1 MREQSLKKRYLA
13 KLFSNIISAFV
24 NMAIVFI
31 VPKALGPTSYGLF
44 MYLQNFFNQ
53 MMGFLDIGTSSAF
66 FVKLSA
72 NNSRKSLFV
81 FYSIYILCIF
91 IFSIL
96 FIYALNSLELNEHF
110 MPNVPQNF
118 ILIGFLYSF
127 LLWLSQIFI
136 KISDA
141 YAITVSVEF
150 IKIVHKILMLLLLI
164 FFVYKLSFDLKLYY
178 LYNFIFYISFIF
190 ILILFFYKIRIF
202 KDIYGL
208 NLKELKDLFKEF
220 YSFCHP
226 LFFYTIVTT
235 CATVFDIW
243 LLQKVSGSIQSGF
256 YGLVYGLVSVAL
268 IFTSSMTQ
276 IIIREF
282 SKEYEIKNY
291 ERLRFLIVRY
301 VPMLYSIATFF
312 SVFVS
317 FHSDAILAIFIN
329 DDFKGAWLALSLMAF
344 YPLHQTYGQIIGGYC
359 HATLQTKLNRN
370 IALFF
375 MPIGSMISVIMI
387 YFLNL
392 GATGLVVKMVLL
404 QAISTNVMLFF
415 ATKDLNI
422 KILFFIKHQIY
433 SLLFFVLFGILSEY
447 IAIFDSIVINFIAC
461 GIFYVCLCIIGT
473 IIFPQVFAIKP
484 EDVKMLLK
492 KIVGFVYIKLKG

>member
-31 VPKALGPTSYGLF
+31 VPKALGPMSYGLF

-53 MMGFLDIGTSSAF
+53 IMSFLDIGTSSAF

-96 FIYALNSLELNEHF
+96 FIYALNLLELNEHF

-127 LLWLSQIFI
+127 LLWLSQVFI

-150 IKIVHKILMLLLLI
+150 VKIVHKISMLLLLI

-178 LYNFIFYISFIF
+178 LYNFIFYISFI
-190 ILILFFYKIRIF
+190 
-202 KDIYGL
+202 
-208 NLKELKDLFKEF
+208 
-220 YSFCHP
+220 
-226 LFFYTIVTT
+226 VTT
-235 CATVFDIW
+235 CAAVFDIW
-243 LLQKVSGSIQSGF
+243 LLQKVSGNIQSGF

-282 SKEYEIKNY
+282 SKEYAVKNY

-387 YFLNL
+387 FFLNL

-415 ATKDLNI
+415 ATKDLNV

-447 IAIFDSIVINFIAC
+447 IATFDSIVINFIAC

-473 IIFPQVFAIKP
+473 IIFPQVFAMKP
-484 EDVKMLLK
+484 EDMKMFLK
-492 KIVGFVYIKLKG
+492 KIVGFIYIKLRG

>member
-1 MREQSLKKRYLA
+1 
-13 KLFSNIISAFV
+13 
-24 NMAIVFI
+24 
-31 VPKALGPTSYGLF
+31 
-44 MYLQNFFNQ
+44 
-53 MMGFLDIGTSSAF
+53 
-66 FVKLSA
+66 
-72 NNSRKSLFV
+72 
-81 FYSIYILCIF
+81 
-91 IFSIL
+91 
-96 FIYALNSLELNEHF
+96 

-127 LLWLSQIFI
+127 LLWLSQVFV

-141 YAITVSVEF
+141 YAITISVEF

-164 FFVYKLSFDLKLYY
+164 FFVYEFAFNLKLYY

-208 NLKELKDLFKEF
+208 NLKELKDLFKGF

-235 CATVFDIW
+235 CAAVFDIW

-256 YGLVYGLVSVAL
+256 YGLVYGLVSIAL

-282 SKEYEIKNY
+282 SKEYAVKNY

-329 DDFKGAWLALSLMAF
+329 NDFKDAWLALSLMAF

-375 MPIGSMISVIMI
+375 MPIGSIISVIVI

-392 GATGLVVKMVLL
+392 GATGLVIKMVLL

-415 ATKDLNI
+415 VAKDLNI

-433 SLLFFVLFGILSEY
+433 SLLFFVLFGILSAY
-447 IAIFDSIVINFIAC
+447 VDIFDSIAINFIAC
-461 GIFYVCLCIIGT
+461 GIFYICLCIIGAFV
-473 IIFPQVFAIKP
+473 FPQVFALKTQDIRNYVLRIKNVF
-484 EDVKMLLK
+484 EK
-492 KIVGFVYIKLKG
+492 

>member
-31 VPKALGPTSYGLF
+31 VPKALGPMSYGLF

-72 NNSRKSLFV
+72 SNSRKSLFV
-81 FYSIYILCIF
+81 FYFIYILCIF

-256 YGLVYGLVSVAL
+256 YV
-268 IFTSSMTQ
+268 
-276 IIIREF
+276 
-282 SKEYEIKNY
+282 
-291 ERLRFLIVRY
+291 
-301 VPMLYSIATFF
+301 
-312 SVFVS
+312 
-317 FHSDAILAIFIN
+317 
-329 DDFKGAWLALSLMAF
+329 
-344 YPLHQTYGQIIGGYC
+344 
-359 HATLQTKLNRN
+359 
-370 IALFF
+370 
-375 MPIGSMISVIMI
+375 
-387 YFLNL
+387 L
-392 GATGLVVKMVLL
+392 G
-404 QAISTNVMLFF
+404 
-415 ATKDLNI
+415 
-422 KILFFIKHQIY
+422 
-433 SLLFFVLFGILSEY
+433 
-447 IAIFDSIVINFIAC
+447 
-461 GIFYVCLCIIGT
+461 
-473 IIFPQVFAIKP
+473 
-484 EDVKMLLK
+484 
-492 KIVGFVYIKLKG
+492 

>member
-1 MREQSLKKRYLA
+1 MYEQSLKKRYIA
-13 KLFSNIISAFV
+13 KLLSNIISAFI
-24 NMAIVFI
+24 NMAIVVI
-31 VPKALGPTSYGLF
+31 VPKALGPMSYGLF

-81 FYSIYILCIF
+81 FYFIYIFGIF
-91 IFSIL
+91 IFSIV
-96 FIYALNSLELNEHF
+96 FIYLLNSSNLNEYL
-110 MPNVPQNF
+110 MPNVPKNF
-118 ILIGFLYSF
+118 ILIGFLFSF
-127 LLWLSQIFI
+127 LVWLSQVFI

-141 YAITVSVEF
+141 YAITISVEF

-164 FFVYKLSFDLKLYY
+164 FFVYKFAFDLKLYY

-190 ILILFFYKIRIF
+190 ILVLFFYKIKIF
-202 KDIYGL
+202 KNVYVLD
-208 NLKELKDLFKEF
+208 LKEIRKIFKEF
-220 YSFCHP
+220 YLFCNP
-226 LFFYTIVTT
+226 LFFYTIVVI
-235 CATVFDIW
+235 CATIFDIW

-256 YGLVYGLVSVAL
+256 YGLVYGLVSIAL

-282 SKEYEIKNY
+282 SKEYAIKNY
-291 ERLRFLIVRY
+291 ERLRYLIVMY
-301 VPMLYSIATFF
+301 VPMLYSIAAFF

-317 FHSDAILAIFIN
+317 FHSGAIIDIFVN
-329 DDFKGAWLALSLMAF
+329 DDFKDAWHALSLMAF

-359 HATLQTKLNRN
+359 HASLQTKLNRN

-375 MPIGSMISVIMI
+375 MPIGSIISVITI

-392 GATGLVVKMVLL
+392 GATGLAIKVILIQV
-404 QAISTNVMLFF
+404 ISTNVMLFF

-422 KILFFIKHQIY
+422 KILFFIRHQVY
-433 SLLFFVLFGILSEY
+433 SLLFFTLFGVLSKY
-447 IAIFDSIVINFIAC
+447 VAIFDNIVINFIIC
-461 GIFYVCLCIIGT
+461 GIFYVGLCIIGSLM
-473 IIFPQVFAIKP
+473 FPQVFALKNQDIKNYTLR
-484 EDVKMLLK
+484 VKNVFK
-492 KIVGFVYIKLKG
+492 K